1 VFRENAIHY
10 QLERWPDGG
19 HEMKFRLIYD
29 GQLPPEDKAGAD
41 LKHEIRRQFHPQLR
55 TLWEQSPDLARL
67 LKQDPLRDN
76 EHVEAK
82 LIADEFARHGFRF
95 VPLVRLH
102 NRMACKLNVLL
113 LFRDDPYIFSGNQPG
128 DLDNRIKTLIDGLQM
143 PSHQKSAMGTT
154 LETGPQTSED
164 PFFCLL
170 ENDRMVYEIAVSTD
184 RLLAPKR
191 PDQAFRDVIAIIQV
205 QVANANGTEFAYPYN
220 GFHLVKERP

>member
-128 DLDNRIKTLIDGLQM
+128 DLNCSIARSGSSTRMSSASLLRVGFFFSSTFAAT
-143 PSHQKSAMGTT
+143 PS
-154 LETGPQTSED
+154 
-164 PFFCLL
+164 
-170 ENDRMVYEIAVSTD
+170 R
-184 RLLAPKR
+184 
-191 PDQAFRDVIAIIQV
+191 
-205 QVANANGTEFAYPYN
+205 
-220 GFHLVKERP
+220 